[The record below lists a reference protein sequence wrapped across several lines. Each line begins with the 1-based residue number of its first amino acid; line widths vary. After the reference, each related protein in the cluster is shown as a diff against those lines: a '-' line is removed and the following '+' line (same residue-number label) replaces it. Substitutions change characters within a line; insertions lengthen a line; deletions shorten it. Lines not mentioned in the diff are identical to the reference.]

1 MSELPEALRPWARQL
16 SLFPEDLALSLGAHV
31 ARLAAAIGPMRP
43 RTETEGGEFHGYDGL
58 TRRGSPE
65 RLLMSEWL
73 MALEAP
79 DEFVRRAA
87 FGELAYLRPAFR
99 QPQGG
104 RRLVVLLDTGP
115 DQFGPPRIAHLA
127 LLVVLARRAE
137 TAGAGFA
144 WGVLQSPASN
154 GPFTTVDVASIGQW
168 LKAGSAAPPSDT
180 QLAAWREALQLGRA
194 PDDVWLV
201 GGARLSRL
209 QGTERLSRV
218 AVEEVIAPG
227 ARRLAVEVRPAS
239 RAASQ
244 VVVELPPVPQCVRLL
259 RDPFVTSVAAPVL
272 DTRAGI
278 VRTMRFSADG
288 LRLLLAY
295 ADGGVA
301 AQAIGQSPR
310 ATTPRPKRFQPLRDE
325 SVVAMGWRHKGGLLA
340 VTLRGRTL
348 HVHGALKNAATGR
361 ATGYPLP
368 EGDESFQLPRKGEP
382 PLLALTQMHQGRNI
396 ETAYVLDAAG
406 VLYRLMQME
415 RGPRVIPVSR
425 GVSALAERKGA
436 LYFVSRGPGG
446 SQAAA
451 MLQLERWMPANASVL
466 ELGLVGDG
474 VAYFGHATE
483 SGFNEAGPLVVRHQP
498 GGWCVLR
505 YLTWLEKQPD
515 KVLRTELSPPIG
527 MRVVGVCSHPSA
539 GTPALVVLGKDER
552 TFSLVT
558 GNGATETLVVAPSP
572 VVNASVSHA
581 LPMLAWLTKSG
592 EVGVWSFPYKALVF
606 RSTSGGTP

>member
-1 MSELPEALRPWARQL
+1 MSELPESLRPWAGQL
-16 SLFPEDLALSLGAHV
+16 SLFPEDLALSLGTHV
-31 ARLAAAIGPMRP
+31 ARLAAAIGPMRA

-65 RLLMSEWL
+65 RLLVSEWL

-87 FGELAYLRPAFR
+87 FGEQAYLRPAFR

-104 RRLVVLLDTGP
+104 RRTVALLDAGP

-137 TAGAGFA
+137 AAGAAFA
-144 WGVLQSPASN
+144 WGVLQSPVQN
-154 GPFTTVDVASIGQW
+154 GPFTTVNAATVGQW
-168 LKAGSAAPPSDT
+168 LKAGSASPPTDA
-180 QLAAWREALQLGRA
+180 QLAAWSEVLQLGRA

-201 GGARLSRL
+201 GGARLARL
-209 QGTERLSRV
+209 PGTERLSRV

-239 RAASQ
+239 RASRQ
-244 VVVELPPVPQCVRLL
+244 VVLDLPPVPQCVRLL
-259 RDPFVTSVAAPVL
+259 RDPFVTAAAAPVL
-272 DTRAGI
+272 DTHVGS
-278 VRTMRFSADG
+278 VSTMRFSADG
-288 LRLLLAY
+288 LRLLFAY

-301 AQAIGQSPR
+301 AQSIPQSPR
-310 ATTPRPKRFQPLRDE
+310 ATAPRPKRFQPQRDE

-348 HVHGALKNAATGR
+348 HVHGTLKNASTGR

-382 PLLALTQMHQGRNI
+382 PLLALTQIHQGRNI
-396 ETAYVLDAAG
+396 ETVYVLDAAG
-406 VLYRLMQME
+406 VLHRLTQRE
-415 RGPRVIPVSR
+415 HGLGVVPVSR
-425 GVSALAERKGA
+425 GVSALAERKGV
-436 LYFVSRGPGG
+436 LYLVSRGPGG

-466 ELGLVGDG
+466 ELGFAGDG
-474 VAYFGHATE
+474 MAFFGHATKA
-483 SGFNEAGPLVVRHQP
+483 GFDEADPLAVRHQP
-498 GGWCVLR
+498 GGWSVLR
-505 YLTWLEKQPD
+505 YLTWLEKQSH

-527 MRVVGVCSHPSA
+527 MRVVGVCSHPSPA
-539 GTPALVVLGKDER
+539 TPALVVLAKDER

-558 GNGATETLVVAPSP
+558 GNGTTETLVVASAP
-572 VVNASVSHA
+572 VVSASVSHA

-606 RSTSGGTP
+606 RSTPGGTP